1 MIPTNDIPCCFFV
14 EMVKFALEGSACA
27 LDFAVGT
34 VVGMLWD
41 AIVIRNALNK
51 RRCIHIHPLRFLLA
65 N

>member
-34 VVGMLWD
+34 VVGMLSLF
-41 AIVIRNALNK
+41 VT
-51 RRCIHIHPLRFLLA
+51 H
-65 N
+65 